1 MKIGLLG
8 GTFNPP
14 HLGHV
19 LIAQQVFDFCGV
31 DEVWFVPGFMHS
43 FQKPAAPPADR
54 VSMTKLLAASN
65 QVSRITYRVSTL
77 EIDNQLDGNT
87 IHLLPLLPTEHSYHF
102 VIGSDQ
108 LPTFHLWGEWQ
119 QLLKEIPFF
128 VFPRLG
134 YPNEPLYGGMTMIND
149 PSLVVSN
156 ISSTKI
162 RDRVRRGLSIDTF
175 VPQGVGEYIR
185 THNLYQ
191 EG

>member
-1 MKIGLLG
+1 M
-8 GTFNPP
+8 
-14 HLGHV
+14 
-19 LIAQQVFDFCGV
+19 
-31 DEVWFVPGFMHS
+31 
-43 FQKPAAPPADR
+43 
-54 VSMTKLLAASN
+54 
-65 QVSRITYRVSTL
+65 
-77 EIDNQLDGNT
+77 DNQLDGNT
-87 IHLLPLLPTEHSYHF
+87 IHLLPLLPKEHTYHF

-134 YPNEPLYGGMTMIND
+134 YPNDPLYEGMTMIND
-149 PSLVVSN
+149 SSLVVSN

-162 RDRVRRGLSIDTF
+162 RDRVRRGLSIEPF
-175 VPQGVGEYIR
+175 VPPGVGEYIR